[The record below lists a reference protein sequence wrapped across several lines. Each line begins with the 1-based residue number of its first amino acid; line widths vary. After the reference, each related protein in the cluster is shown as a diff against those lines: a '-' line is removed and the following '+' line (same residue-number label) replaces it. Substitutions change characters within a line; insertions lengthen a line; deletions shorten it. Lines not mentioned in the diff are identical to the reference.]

1 MSHDFAK
8 KGQAKNKPKRS
19 PQKNARKR
27 PEKKHIPGWVWFITG
42 VLVTLFTQFL
52 IHLASLDDQQ
62 DNKQDAAKDT
72 AKEQKTSNKKAEKP
86 KLKYRFYEELKQKQ
100 INVDTEKVAEREQ
113 EDYSYA
119 LQAGSFKNKQDAE
132 QMRAEI
138 ILLGL
143 DARIEARTSKKG
155 TVWNRVIVGPF
166 TSRSKLQEARS
177 TLINNNVPTMVF
189 KHD

>member
-8 KGQAKNKPKRS
+8 KGAPAKKRNT
-19 PQKNARKR
+19 KGNARKA
-27 PEKKHIPGWVWFITG
+27 PAKKQLPGWLWFIAG
-42 VLVTLFTQFL
+42 VLVTLFVQLL
-52 IHLASLDDQQ
+52 IHLAGVDKQQ
-62 DNKQDAAKDT
+62 DSTSQEAKSEPKKQQAK
-72 AKEQKTSNKKAEKP
+72 KQKTEKP
-86 KLKYRFYEELKQKQ
+86 KLQYRFYEELKQKH
-100 INVDTEKVAEREQ
+100 VTVEAEKVAEREQ

-119 LQAGSFKNKQDAE
+119 LQAGSFKSKQDAE

-143 DARIEARTSKKG
+143 DARVEARTSKTG

-166 TSRSKLQEARS
+166 TSRSKLQQARS

>member
-8 KGQAKNKPKRS
+8 KGQAKNSKRS
-19 PQKNARKR
+19 PQKNTRK
-27 PEKKHIPGWVWFITG
+27 PQKKPIAGWVWFVTG
-42 VLVTLFTQFL
+42 VLVTLFAQFL
-52 IHLASLDDQQ
+52 IHLASLDDSQ
-62 DNKQDAAKDT
+62 DSSGEKQT
-72 AKEQKTSNKKAEKP
+72 NSKTSQKEAASQQKAKKP
-86 KLKYRFYEELKQKQ
+86 KLQYRFYEELKQKQ
-100 INVDTEKVAEREQ
+100 VTVEAEKVAEREQ
-113 EDYSYA
+113 EDYNYA

-143 DARIEARTSKKG
+143 DARIEPRTSKTG

-166 TSRSKLQEARS
+166 TSRSKLQQARS